1 MLLLL
6 RAARNFSHPRENH
19 LGQCRIDSQQQ
30 RQPNKDNNTSSRWAD
45 SQHFKVTS
53 PPTWKS
59 QSLVLWSPPLG
70 ELLSQP
76 FSQLHLHYSLI
87 QALEEMELK
96 LPTFWA
102 STFTPRVHK
111 LSNFLLPG
119 FCLWV
124 YLTKEMLTMCSLQ
137 SVMCPQMVTM
147 FPTPRWTYDAQQGGD
162 LKKRFCHGDTLEVQH
177 FSYVSPCQ
185 CTIGTSSKT
194 LVNAFISGT
203 HKCFPYSTRAG
214 GIWIWAPYSVL
225 AQRRWLTLLWTR
237 TTRKFGFK
245 CGRSGGHSC
254 QLH

>member
-1 MLLLL
+1 
-6 RAARNFSHPRENH
+6 
-19 LGQCRIDSQQQ
+19 
-30 RQPNKDNNTSSRWAD
+30 
-45 SQHFKVTS
+45 
-53 PPTWKS
+53 
-59 QSLVLWSPPLG
+59 
-70 ELLSQP
+70 
-76 FSQLHLHYSLI
+76 
-87 QALEEMELK
+87 
-96 LPTFWA
+96 
-102 STFTPRVHK
+102 
-111 LSNFLLPG
+111 
-119 FCLWV
+119 
-124 YLTKEMLTMCSLQ
+124 MCSLQ

-162 LKKRFCHGDTLEVQH
+162 LEKRFCHGDTLEVQH

-225 AQRRWLTLLWTR
+225 AQWRWLTLLWTR